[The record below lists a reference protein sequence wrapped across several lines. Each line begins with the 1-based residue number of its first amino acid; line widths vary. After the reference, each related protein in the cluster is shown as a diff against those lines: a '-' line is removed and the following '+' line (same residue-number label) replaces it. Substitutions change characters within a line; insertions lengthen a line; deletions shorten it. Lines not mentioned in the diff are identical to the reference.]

1 MRQFIILIVLL
12 SSTIPFVYS
21 SVTGDCTITKFSQVN
36 TVLSSCKN
44 IIISN
49 LLVPGGE
56 QLLLNLQNGS
66 TLTFEGVTRF
76 EVFHWEGHLVKVVGD
91 NVTVEGAPGSILD
104 AQGEKYWDGQGGAG
118 GVTKPKFF
126 YIQTTGGSVFRNIH
140 LLNCAH
146 FCVGVGAQDVIITG
160 WVLDS
165 VAGDKDLIALNTDGF
180 GISANSNNV
189 LIENCTILNQDDCIV
204 INSGTNMIIRNLRC
218 YGSHGLSFATG
229 FGSQKYDNLVENITF
244 EDSLLANG
252 LYGIHIKASP
262 NGNEGHIRNIVF
274 RNIKLSG
281 IQEDGIYIQQDYGD
295 IGSLG
300 SNIQIHNLTM
310 ENVYGSVQ
318 GELTRPIHI
327 FCGNHSTCYD
337 WKFSGIRILG
347 GGPSYCNYEP
357 EGFSCN

>member
-21 SVTGDCTITKFSQVN
+21 SVTDDCTITKFSQVN

-66 TLTFEGVTRF
+66 TLTFEGVTKF
-76 EVFHWEGHLVKVVGD
+76 EVFHWEGPLVKVVGD
-91 NVTVEGAPGSILD
+91 NVTVEGAP
-104 AQGEKYWDGQGGAG
+104 
-118 GVTKPKFF
+118 
-126 YIQTTGGSVFRNIH
+126 
-140 LLNCAH
+140 
-146 FCVGVGAQDVIITG
+146 AQDISVTG

-165 VAGDKDLIALNTDGF
+165 VAGDKDLIALNTDGI
-180 GISANSNNV
+180 GISTNSNNV
-189 LIENCTILNQDDCIV
+189 LVENCTVLNQDDCIV
-204 INSGTNMIIRNLRC
+204 VNAGNNIRFRNVHC
-218 YGSHGLSFATG
+218 YGSHGLSFAVG
-229 FGSQKYDNLVENITF
+229 FGSQKYNNSVANVTF
-244 EDSLLANG
+244 EDSFLANG
-252 LYGIHIKASP
+252 LYGIHFKVSP
-262 NGNEGHIRNIVF
+262 NGNEGHLQNIVF
-274 RNIKLSG
+274 RNIRLSG

-295 IGSLG
+295 IGNLG
-300 SNIQIHNLTM
+300 SNMKIHNLTI

-337 WKFSGIRILG
+337 WKFSGINIIG

>member
-21 SVTGDCTITKFSQVN
+21 SVTDDCTITKFSQVN

-66 TLTFEGVTRF
+66 TLTFEGVTKF
-76 EVFHWEGHLVKVVGD
+76 EVFHWEGPLVKVVGD
-91 NVTVEGAPGSILD
+91 NVTVEGAPGSILN

-118 GVTKPKFF
+118 GVTKPRFF
-126 YIQTTGGSVFRNIH
+126 YIQTTGGSVFRNIY
-140 LLNCAH
+140 LLNCPL
-146 FCVGVGAQDVIITG
+146 FCLIIAAQDISVTG

-165 VAGDKDLIALNTDGF
+165 VAGDKDLIALNTDGI
-180 GISANSNNV
+180 GISTNSNNV
-189 LIENCTILNQDDCIV
+189 LVENCTVLNQDDCIV
-204 INSGTNMIIRNLRC
+204 VNAGNNIRFRNVHC
-218 YGSHGLSFATG
+218 YGSHGLSFAVG
-229 FGSQKYDNLVENITF
+229 FGSQKYNNSVANVTF
-244 EDSLLANG
+244 EDSFLANG
-252 LYGIHIKASP
+252 LYGIHFKVSP
-262 NGNEGHIRNIVF
+262 NGNEGHLQNIVF
-274 RNIKLSG
+274 RNIRLSG

-295 IGSLG
+295 IGNLG
-300 SNIQIHNLTM
+300 SNMKIHNLTI

-337 WKFSGIRILG
+337 WKFSGINIIG